1 MDGCY
6 GGACNL
12 PGFGGQSPFLNLG
25 PQQIGFQSFG
35 TTSNGLFVYYK
46 YAVKKEVGP
55 KVIPGTRDFCKT
67 MINERTNVS
76 SKNNLY
82 SRSSRHH

>member
-35 TTSNGLFVYYK
+35 TTSNGFAGFDSFPNLQFTS
-46 YAVKKEVGP
+46 GIQGFSP
-55 KVIPGTRDFCKT
+55 FQTGGLPGGQFPF
-67 MINERTNVS
+67 
-76 SKNNLY
+76 
-82 SRSSRHH
+82 